1 MIDTITN
8 RNGEVLDFSFHE
20 GAEGSRNLLL
30 IGHGVTGNKD
40 RPLILALAHA
50 LSDEG
55 MPVLRFSFSGNGASG
70 GNFRDSTI
78 SKEVGDLQS
87 VLSAAETFGYRIF
100 YAGHSMGGAVGVM
113 TAAIDSRIKFLI
125 SLAGMVSTKDF
136 YEREFGQEKTESGC
150 MWEDPSYPLSEKF
163 KADMHAIGSTN
174 SSANAVSVPWLMV
187 HGTADDVVPV
197 EDSREIFSYANE
209 PKQLVE
215 IPDADHLFSGDSL
228 GLMVETVLGWIGD
241 CLEGPERKAES

>member
-50 LSDEG
+50 LADEG

-100 YAGHSMGGAVGVM
+100 YAGHSMGGAVGVGVG
-113 TAAIDSRIKFLI
+113 IEIES
-125 SLAGMVSTKDF
+125 MVF
-136 YEREFGQEKTESGC
+136 
-150 MWEDPSYPLSEKF
+150 
-163 KADMHAIGSTN
+163 
-174 SSANAVSVPWLMV
+174 
-187 HGTADDVVPV
+187 
-197 EDSREIFSYANE
+197 
-209 PKQLVE
+209 
-215 IPDADHLFSGDSL
+215 
-228 GLMVETVLGWIGD
+228 
-241 CLEGPERKAES
+241 